1 MLSITLKTLPAVLAL
16 LLLSSPATVLSA
28 PVNTIDRRQ
37 SNWDASGATHA
48 GSNIDAG
55 IPGGPSYNNNDFFSN
70 EYSKSHG
77 HSNPGN
83 PSNSQSGHTEAGSNT
98 NVGIPGGP
106 YVNLGNYFD
115 NTYSKTE
122 TYTPPPPPP
131 PPSTPEVP
139 PQQEEVPTPSLP
151 LPPPPTSTPPTVN
164 EYTPVPVP
172 SPPAETPS
180 DIPVPP
186 EFVPEEPEEVG
197 ACIVPELEYVPET
210 EPEIVHEPQDL
221 EKPEISPVQGCSCA

>member
-1 MLSITLKTLPAVLAL
+1 MPSVTLKTLPAVLAL
-16 LLLSSPATVLSA
+16 LLLASPATVLSA
-28 PVNTIDRRQ
+28 PVNTINRRQ

-55 IPGGPSYNNNDFFSN
+55 IPGGPSYGNNNFFSN

-77 HSNPGN
+77 YPNSGN

-115 NTYSKTE
+115 NTYSKSE

-131 PPSTPEVP
+131 ATSNPPPPP
-139 PQQEEVPTPSLP
+139 PQQEEVPTPSQP
-151 LPPPPTSTPPTVN
+151 LPPPPTSNPPTVN
-164 EYTPVPVP
+164 EYTPIPVVP
-172 SPPAETPS
+172 SPPASE
-180 DIPVPP
+180 IPAPPVVPQ
-186 EFVPEEPEEVG
+186 EPEEVG
-197 ACIVPELEYVPET
+197 ACTVPELEYEPEPEPVIVPEPEYPART
-210 EPEIVHEPQDL
+210 EA
-221 EKPEISPVQGCSCA
+221 KPVQGCSCA